1 MESISRIK
9 LALHGYCHYIPHI
22 RKSQQEPK
30 MERICLYSLQVK
42 HTMIQLHENEHIIL
56 LLHKHWFVMVR
67 TALGIVSLVALLA
80 VVLPLLPLLTG
91 RLDPDLASAAMG
103 LGIAAYLMM
112 ILLFAFFSWMDYYL
126 DMWIVTEKRIIDVDQ
141 RGLFSREV
149 SEIPMASVQDVTVEV
164 HGIIQTMLGFGT
176 IRIQTAGE
184 REFTIDEI
192 PHLGPVKDAIL
203 NYAHQQFAT
212 TQKISNTPDA

>member
-1 MESISRIK
+1 
-9 LALHGYCHYIPHI
+9 
-22 RKSQQEPK
+22 
-30 MERICLYSLQVK
+30 
-42 HTMIQLHENEHIIL
+42 MIQLHENEHIVL
-56 LLHKHWFVMVR
+56 LLHKHWFVVAR
-67 TALGIVSLVALLA
+67 TALGIIFMIVLLA
-80 VVLPLLPLLTG
+80 AVLPLLPLLTD
-91 RLDPDLASAAMG
+91 RLDPGLASAATG

-141 RGLFSREV
+141 RGLFSRKV
-149 SEIPMASVQDVTVEV
+149 SEIPMASVQDVTVDV
-164 HGIIQTMLGFGT
+164 HGIIQTILKFGT

-212 TQKISNTPDA
+212 TRENRSLDANQA

>member
-1 MESISRIK
+1 
-9 LALHGYCHYIPHI
+9 
-22 RKSQQEPK
+22 
-30 MERICLYSLQVK
+30 
-42 HTMIQLHENEHIIL
+42 MIQLREQEKIL
-56 LLHKHWFVMVR
+56 MVIRKHWFLLVGPLFLFLLLLLVPPL
-67 TALGIVSLVALLA
+67 TLTFLPYVAQNIHEDAIAPLANFGVALYVLA
-80 VVLPLLPLLTG
+80 LL
-91 RLDPDLASAAMG
+91 
-103 LGIAAYLMM
+103 
-112 ILLFAFFSWMDYYL
+112 ILLFHFWMDYYL

-212 TQKISNTPDA
+212 TQKTGL